1 VSNGIECDTRA
12 FCWDRFEKPP
22 APGTLVKIVKV
33 RATRRLSASASPDS
47 PDGHRRAGRAVIVA
61 GALLLTL
68 EGVQLCDTTEP

>member
-1 VSNGIECDTRA
+1 VET
-12 FCWDRFEKPP
+12 DRSSALWAATLGSEKPP

-68 EGVQLCDTTEP
+68 AGVQLCDTTEQ